1 MKMVNDPGLA
11 LVAAGARLTI
21 IFMKSC
27 LSTVAGFFL
36 TALSAS
42 AAEVDAA
49 PLQKNFLEV
58 LAGGGP
64 MMYLLVLL
72 SVLGVLLIVFYL
84 LTIRRN
90 AVISDRFMNTAEAMI
105 RKRDYL
111 GLVAYSHRQNEC
123 IARITQ
129 KAVDFMTKNPSATM
143 MEVRELAQSE
153 GSRQSSLLTSRISY
167 LADLGAIAPMV
178 GLLGTVIGMI
188 KSFVEISGG
197 SAQGVRQMELAA
209 GVSEALIA
217 TASGLAIAI
226 PALTFYAIF
235 RGRVHRYISDL
246 ESGATHLMA
255 LLNAQVDRQAP
266 AAYSS
271 APAPHRNQQDYGMP
285 VQTPLGVDRPDLHG
299 I

>member
-1 MKMVNDPGLA
+1 
-11 LVAAGARLTI
+11 
-21 IFMKSC
+21 MKSC
-27 LSTVAGFFL
+27 LLTFAGLLL
-36 TALSAS
+36 TALTSSAQGTE
-42 AAEVDAA
+42 AV
-49 PLQKNFLEV
+49 PKQMNFLEV

-64 MMYLLVLL
+64 MMYVLVLL
-72 SVLGVLLIVFYL
+72 SIFGVLLIVFYL

-90 AVISDRFMNTAEAMI
+90 AVISDRFMNAAEAMI

-111 GLVAYSHRQNEC
+111 GLIAYCHRQNEC

-129 KAVDFMTKNPSATM
+129 KALDFMTKNPSASL
-143 MEVRELAQSE
+143 MEVRELAQTE
-153 GSRQSSLLTSRISY
+153 GSRQASMLTSRISY

-197 SAQGVRQMELAA
+197 GAQGVRQMELAS

-235 RGRVHRYISDL
+235 RGRVHRYVSDL
-246 ESGATHLMA
+246 EAGATHLLA
-255 LLNAQVDRQAP
+255 LLNTQVDRQAP
-266 AAYSS
+266 AAYSPAQ
-271 APAPHRNQQDYGMP
+271 APSRNQMDYGMP
-285 VQTPLGVDRPDLHG
+285 VHSPLGGERPDLHG